1 MQTDVTEAGPF
12 ERMLTVRIDEPELE
26 DAKNRASRK
35 LSRDL
40 KIKGFRPGKAP
51 RAVVERMVGS
61 DRLRSE
67 AIDEALPEVVAGAI
81 EEAAL
86 EPVTTPRIEAINDV
100 ADGAVEIEVRITLWP
115 SAETLPDYSDR
126 EITVDVPGIEDGEL
140 EDQIDRLRNQFAE
153 LEPVERAGDEG
164 DFMLVNITAEDGGR
178 EIEEASASDLLYEV
192 GSRSF
197 IPGLD
202 ELLVGAS
209 AGDIR
214 EGPARLP
221 DGFGDSAGEEVK
233 LRVLVKGVRAKKLPE
248 VTDEWVGDVSEFESV
263 TELEEALT
271 ENLSAMKVMSARGMF
286 QDELIEHL
294 TEELVVELP
303 EALVQAEME
312 ASVHNLYHSLES
324 QGIDL
329 ANYFRI
335 TGQSEEEFSDQLRDR
350 ADRALKTRVLL
361 EGVAAAEGIEVAD
374 DELAEAVD
382 SLAGSAGRPVD
393 EVRSA
398 LQSSG
403 QDQALAGDILRRKAL
418 DLLISR
424 ARPVDADGNEVD
436 LTPPTLEDEEESS
449 EEEPEGLAEENDTA
463 E

>member
-1 MQTDVTEAGPF
+1 
-12 ERMLTVRIDEPELE
+12 
-26 DAKNRASRK
+26 
-35 LSRDL
+35 
-40 KIKGFRPGKAP
+40 
-51 RAVVERMVGS
+51 MVGS